1 MIIILGL
8 IILVAA
14 LVVAVAGVLGNG
26 GSAHAVSHFSVLGY
40 HFTGSAGTLF
50 LLGIV
55 VGAAGL
61 LGLSLMLAGARRTS
75 RRGSAA
81 RRGLRQSRRETAAA
95 SQQRDDLIGQRDDLI
110 GQRDN
115 LIGQRD
121 NARAY
126 AVTNPGS
133 DTAAQHSQ
141 LSPDSDRPVRL
152 RVFRRRSAP
161 AQADVG
167 PSGPMAAP
175 SAADFAAGP
184 PATDVPAGPSASDL
198 PAGVSAVAD

>member
-115 LIGQRD
+115 
-121 NARAY
+121 ARAY